1 MRMRWNGDYI
11 KLNADTFQELSRRY
25 RDGYEYAYLDDE
37 PLKFWRKH
45 NVKVIYNDPATILF
59 VDGEKY
65 ISKAHDEKFD
75 KEKGLL
81 MCLAKA
87 QGISHL
93 DLKKMIDSA
102 KVETKV
108 VKPKNKKEKN

>member
-1 MRMRWNGDYI
+1 MPTG
-11 KLNADTFQELSRRY
+11 RRY
-25 RDGYEYAYLDDE
+25 IDWMNISTICGDGCFEVATE
-37 PLKFWRKH
+37 KFWEEH
-45 NVKVIYNDPATILF
+45 EVKVIYNAPATILF

-108 VKPKNKKEKN
+108 VKPKKKKTQPKNKKEK

>member
-1 MRMRWNGDYI
+1 MFNRIYYEW
-11 KLNADTFQELSRRY
+11 ADCLRERY
-25 RDGYEYAYLDDE
+25 RYLAE
-37 PLKFWRKH
+37 ENEWIKRHKKFWEEH
-45 NVKVIYNDPATILF
+45 NVNVIYNDPATILF

-65 ISKAHDEKFD
+65 ISKAHEEKFD

-108 VKPKNKKEKN
+108 IKPKKKAKKEKLC